1 MPRFNNQEVAELF
14 ANIAD
19 LLEVKGENRFK
30 ILAYRKAADNIAGMG
45 QALFDM
51 WESGQELKKIEGIG
65 QAIADKS
72 AELFSTGRLEFWEKL
87 TAEVPESL
95 IAVLNIPDVG
105 PKLTKSMWQ
114 ELGLTT
120 VAEVK
125 AAAQAGKLQTLPR
138 MGAKS
143 EARILASI
151 EALER
156 RDTSR
161 VHLGIAWPL
170 AMQVI
175 AALEALPE
183 ALEVEAAGSLRRM
196 RETIGD
202 LDFLVAT
209 DNPDPIM
216 ERFKAL
222 PGVVEVIAAGET
234 KSSVRFSNGLQAD
247 LRCLAPARW
256 GTALQY
262 FTGSQAHNV
271 KIRELA
277 QKQGYSLNEYA
288 LTREQDG
295 EQLQFDNEA
304 DLYRFL
310 GLAYIPPPLREDRG
324 EIKAA
329 QNNALPAFLQTGDIK
344 GEVHCHS
351 TWSDGAHS
359 IETMARAAL
368 ERGYSYLVI
377 TDHSQSLGIA
387 NGLTPDRLRRQ
398 RQEIDEVQARLPDIR
413 LLQGT
418 EMEIKAD
425 GSLDFTNEVLAA
437 LDFVVASVHTGLRQD
452 RETLTRRTLAAINN
466 PYVDLIG
473 HPTGRLLT
481 QREAGDFDM
490 EAIMNAAAET
500 GTALE
505 INASPERLDLNDAHV
520 RRAVE
525 LGVKL
530 MINCDAHHTDGFDNL
545 HFGVATA
552 NRGWASAEVVL
563 NTRPWDAIAADLKR
577 TKRGQ

>member
-1 MPRFNNQEVAELF
+1 MPRFNNREVAELF
-14 ANIAD
+14 ANIGD
-19 LLEVKGENRFK
+19 LLEIKGENRFK
-30 ILAYRKAADNIAGMG
+30 VLAYRKAADNIGGLG
-45 QALFDM
+45 QDLFDL
-51 WESGQELKKIEGIG
+51 WQSGQDLRKIEGVG

-72 AELFSTGRLEFWEKL
+72 AELFETGKLEFWEKL
-87 TAEVPESL
+87 ITEVPESL
-95 IAVLNIPDVG
+95 VAVLNIPDVG
-105 PKLTKSMWQ
+105 PKMAKRLWQ

-156 RDTSR
+156 RDTGR

-170 AMQVI
+170 AMTVI
-175 AALEALPE
+175 AVLEKLPE
-183 ALEVEAAGSLRRM
+183 ALKVEVAGSLRRM

-209 DNPDPIM
+209 EQPEPIM
-216 ERFKAL
+216 ATFKAMNE
-222 PGVVEVIAAGET
+222 VQEVIAAGET
-234 KSSVRFSNGLQAD
+234 KTSVRFRNGLQAD
-247 LRCLAPARW
+247 LRCLEPSRW

-288 LTREQDG
+288 LTRESDG
-295 EQLQFDNEA
+295 EKLAFDKEA
-304 DLYRFL
+304 DLYEFL
-310 GLAYIPPPLREDRG
+310 GLVYIPPQLREDRG

-329 QNNALPAFLQTGDIK
+329 QNKALPELIQVGDIK

-351 TWSDGAHS
+351 TWSDGAQS
-359 IETMARAAL
+359 IEEMARAAM
-368 ERGYSYLVI
+368 ERGYEYLVI
-377 TDHSQSLGIA
+377 SDHSQSLGIA
-387 NGLTPDRLRRQ
+387 NGLTPERLRQQ
-398 RQEIDEVQARLPDIR
+398 RQEIDEVQAKLPGIR

-425 GSLDFTNEVLAA
+425 GTLDFADEVLAE

-452 RETLTRRTLAAINN
+452 RETLTKRMLAAINN
-466 PYVDLIG
+466 PYVHLIG
-473 HPTGRLLT
+473 HPSGRLLT

-490 EAIMNAAAET
+490 EVIMQAAAET

-525 LGVKL
+525 LGVDL
-530 MINCDAHHTDGFDNL
+530 MINCDAHHVDGFENMR
-545 HFGVATA
+545 FGIATA
-552 NRGWASAEVVL
+552 NRGWATAKNII
-563 NTRPWDAIAADLKR
+563 NTLPWEKFAMRLKP
-577 TKRGQ
+577 

>member
-1 MPRFNNQEVAELF
+1 MPRYTNQEVAKLF
-14 ANIAD
+14 ADIGD
-19 LLEVKGENRFK
+19 LLEIKGENRFK
-30 ILAYRKAADNIAGMG
+30 ILAYRKAADNIAGLG
-45 QALFDM
+45 QDLFDL
-51 WESGQELKKIEGIG
+51 WESGQDLRKIEGIG

-87 TAEVPESL
+87 TAEVPVSL
-95 IAVLNIPDVG
+95 VEVLNIPDVG
-105 PKLTKSMWQ
+105 PKLAKSMWQ

-125 AAAQAGKLQTLPR
+125 AAAQAGRLQTLPR

-156 RDTSR
+156 RETGR

-170 AMQVI
+170 ARQVM
-175 AALEALPE
+175 AVLDNLPDALKV
-183 ALEVEAAGSLRRM
+183 EVAGSLRRM

-209 DNPDPIM
+209 ENPRPIM
-216 ERFKAL
+216 AAFKDLAD
-222 PGVVEVIAAGET
+222 VQEVIAAGET
-234 KSSVRFSNGLQAD
+234 KTSVRFKNGLQAD
-247 LRCLAPARW
+247 LRCLEPSRW

-271 KIRELA
+271 KVRELA

-288 LTREQDG
+288 LTRESDG
-295 EQLQFDNEA
+295 EKLMFDNEVE
-304 DLYRFL
+304 LYEFL
-310 GLAYIPPPLREDRG
+310 GMDYIPPLLREDRG

-329 QNNALPAFLQTGDIK
+329 QNHTLPALLKVGDIK

-351 TWSDGAHS
+351 TWSDGADS
-359 IETMARAAL
+359 IEAMARAAL
-368 ERGYSYLVI
+368 ARGYEYLVI
-377 TDHSQSLGIA
+377 SDHSQSLGIA
-387 NGLTPDRLRRQ
+387 NGLTPERLRQQ
-398 RQEIDEVQARLPDIR
+398 RREIDEVQARLPGIR

-425 GSLDFTNEVLAA
+425 GTLDFADEVLAE

-466 PYVDLIG
+466 PYVHLIG
-473 HPTGRLLT
+473 HPSGRLLT

-490 EAIMNAAAET
+490 EAIMQAAAAT

-505 INASPERLDLNDAHV
+505 INASPERLDLSDAHV

-530 MINCDAHHTDGFDNL
+530 MINCDAHHTDGFENL
-545 HFGVATA
+545 RFGVATA
-552 NRGWASAEVVL
+552 NRGWATAETIL
-563 NTRPWDAIAADLKR
+563 NTRSWREIEAMVMKA
-577 TKRGQ
+577 

>member
-1 MPRFNNQEVAELF
+1 MMPRYTNQEVAKLF
-14 ANIAD
+14 ADIGD
-19 LLEVKGENRFK
+19 LLEIKGENRFK
-30 ILAYRKAADNIAGMG
+30 ILAYRKAADNIAGLG
-45 QALFDM
+45 QDLFDL
-51 WESGQELKKIEGIG
+51 WESGQDLRKIEGIG

-87 TAEVPESL
+87 TAEVPVSL
-95 IAVLNIPDVG
+95 VEVLNIPDVG
-105 PKLTKSMWQ
+105 PKLAKSMWQ

-125 AAAQAGKLQTLPR
+125 AAAQAGRLQTLPR

-156 RDTSR
+156 RETGR

-170 AMQVI
+170 ARQVM
-175 AALEALPE
+175 AVLDNLPDALKV
-183 ALEVEAAGSLRRM
+183 EVAGSLRRM

-209 DNPDPIM
+209 ENPRPIM
-216 ERFKAL
+216 AAFKDLAD
-222 PGVVEVIAAGET
+222 VQEVIAAGET
-234 KSSVRFSNGLQAD
+234 KTSVRFKNGLQAD
-247 LRCLAPARW
+247 LRCLEPSRW

-271 KIRELA
+271 KVRELA

-288 LTREQDG
+288 LTRESDG
-295 EQLQFDNEA
+295 EKLMFDNEVE
-304 DLYRFL
+304 LYEFL
-310 GLAYIPPPLREDRG
+310 GMDYIPPLLREDRG

-329 QNNALPAFLQTGDIK
+329 QNHTLPTLLKIGDIK

-351 TWSDGAHS
+351 TWSDGADS
-359 IETMARAAL
+359 IEAMARAAL
-368 ERGYSYLVI
+368 ARGYEYLVI
-377 TDHSQSLGIA
+377 SDHSQSLGIA
-387 NGLTPDRLRRQ
+387 NGLTPERLRQQ
-398 RQEIDEVQARLPDIR
+398 RREIDEVQARLPGIR

-425 GSLDFTNEVLAA
+425 GTLDFADEVLAE

-466 PYVDLIG
+466 PYVHLIG
-473 HPTGRLLT
+473 HPSGRLLT

-490 EAIMNAAAET
+490 EAIMQAAAAT

-505 INASPERLDLNDAHV
+505 INASPERLDLSDAHV

-530 MINCDAHHTDGFDNL
+530 MINCDAHHTDGFENL
-545 HFGVATA
+545 RFGVATA
-552 NRGWASAEVVL
+552 NRGWATAETIL
-563 NTRPWDAIAADLKR
+563 NTRSWREIEAMVMKA
-577 TKRGQ
+577 

>member
-1 MPRFNNQEVAELF
+1 MPRFNNKEVAELF
-14 ANIAD
+14 ANIGD
-19 LLEVKGENRFK
+19 LLEIKGENRFK
-30 ILAYRKAADNIAGMG
+30 ILAYRKAADNIAGLG
-45 QALFDM
+45 QDLFNL
-51 WESGQELKKIEGIG
+51 WEAGQDLKKIEGIG

-72 AELFSTGRLEFWEKL
+72 AELFETGKLEFWEKL
-87 TAEVPESL
+87 IAEVPESL
-95 IAVLNIPDVG
+95 VDVLNIPDVG
-105 PKLTKSMWQ
+105 PKLAKSMWQ

-156 RDTSR
+156 RDTGR

-170 AMQVI
+170 AMTVI
-175 AALEALPE
+175 ATLEKLPE
-183 ALEVEAAGSLRRM
+183 ALKVEVAGSLRRM

-209 DNPDPIM
+209 EQPEPIM
-216 ERFKAL
+216 AAFKAMND
-222 PGVVEVIAAGET
+222 VQEVIAAGET
-234 KSSVRFSNGLQAD
+234 KSSVRFRNGLQAD
-247 LRCLAPARW
+247 LRCLEPSRW

-271 KIRELA
+271 KVRELA
-277 QKQGYSLNEYA
+277 QKKGYSLNEYA
-288 LTREQDG
+288 LTRESDG
-295 EQLQFDNEA
+295 EKLSFEQEA
-304 DLYRFL
+304 DLYEFL
-310 GLAYIPPPLREDRG
+310 GLAYIPPQLREDRG

-329 QNNALPAFLQTGDIK
+329 QNKSLPELVQVGDIK

-351 TWSDGAHS
+351 TWSDGAQS
-359 IETMARAAL
+359 IEEMARAAM
-368 ERGYSYLVI
+368 ERGYEYLVI

-387 NGLTPDRLRRQ
+387 NGLTPERLRRQ
-398 RQEIDEVQARLPDIR
+398 RQEIDDVQAKLPGIR

-425 GSLDFTNEVLAA
+425 GSLDFSDEVLAE

-452 RETLTRRTLAAINN
+452 RETLTKRMLAAINN
-466 PYVDLIG
+466 PYVHLIG
-473 HPTGRLLT
+473 HPSGRLLT

-490 EAIMNAAAET
+490 EAIMHAAAET

-520 RRAVE
+520 RRAIE
-525 LGVKL
+525 LGVDL
-530 MINCDAHHTDGFDNL
+530 MINCDAHHAAGFENMR
-545 HFGVATA
+545 FGVATA
-552 NRGWASAEVVL
+552 SRGWATAESIV
-563 NTRPWDAIAADLKR
+563 NTLPWEKFAMRLKH
-577 TKRGQ
+577 

>member
-1 MPRFNNQEVAELF
+1 MMPRYTNQEVAKLF
-14 ANIAD
+14 ADIGD
-19 LLEVKGENRFK
+19 LLEIKGENRFK
-30 ILAYRKAADNIAGMG
+30 ILAYRKAADNIAGLG
-45 QALFDM
+45 QDLFDL
-51 WESGQELKKIEGIG
+51 WESGQDLRKIEGIG

-72 AELFSTGRLEFWEKL
+72 AELFSTGWLEFWEKL
-87 TAEVPESL
+87 TAEVPVSL
-95 IAVLNIPDVG
+95 VEVLNIPDVG
-105 PKLTKSMWQ
+105 PKLAKSMWQ

-125 AAAQAGKLQTLPR
+125 AAAQAGRLQTLPR

-156 RDTSR
+156 RETGR

-170 AMQVI
+170 ARQVM
-175 AALEALPE
+175 AVLDNLPDALKV
-183 ALEVEAAGSLRRM
+183 EVAGSLRRM

-209 DNPDPIM
+209 ENPRSIM
-216 ERFKAL
+216 AAFKDLAD
-222 PGVVEVIAAGET
+222 VQEVIAAGET
-234 KSSVRFSNGLQAD
+234 KTSVRFKNGLQAD
-247 LRCLAPARW
+247 LRCLEPSRW

-271 KIRELA
+271 KVRELA

-288 LTREQDG
+288 LTRESDG
-295 EQLQFDNEA
+295 AKLMFDNEVE
-304 DLYRFL
+304 LYEFL
-310 GLAYIPPPLREDRG
+310 GIDYIPPLLREDRG

-329 QNNALPAFLQTGDIK
+329 QNHTLPALLKVGDIK

-351 TWSDGAHS
+351 TWSDGADS
-359 IETMARAAL
+359 IEAMAQAAL
-368 ERGYSYLVI
+368 ARGYEYLVI
-377 TDHSQSLGIA
+377 SDHSQSLGIA
-387 NGLTPDRLRRQ
+387 NGLTPERLRQQ
-398 RQEIDEVQARLPDIR
+398 RREIDEVQARLPGIR

-425 GSLDFTNEVLAA
+425 GTLDFADEVLAE

-466 PYVDLIG
+466 PYVHLIG
-473 HPTGRLLT
+473 HPSGRLLT

-490 EAIMNAAAET
+490 EAIMQAAAAT

-505 INASPERLDLNDAHV
+505 INASPERLDLSDAHV

-530 MINCDAHHTDGFDNL
+530 MINCDAHHTDGFENL
-545 HFGVATA
+545 RFGVATA
-552 NRGWASAEVVL
+552 NRGWATAETIL
-563 NTRPWDAIAADLKR
+563 NTRSWREIEAMVMKA
-577 TKRGQ
+577 